1 MSRYC
6 STCRLTGEHPETR
19 RLLNPANIEPVES
32 SGAAAA
38 AAAAAAADTA
48 ATANVEFDV
57 DATTFDNA
65 VDACCRWC
73 RASYYK
79 ASIRPMLQFR

>member
-38 AAAAAAADTA
+38 DTAADTA

-65 VDACCRWC
+65 VDMFTQHIFPLLG
-73 RASYYK
+73 SG
-79 ASIRPMLQFR
+79 PVN

>member
-32 SGAAAA
+32 SG
-38 AAAAAAADTA
+38 AAAADTA

-79 ASIRPMLQFR
+79 ASIRPMLRFR